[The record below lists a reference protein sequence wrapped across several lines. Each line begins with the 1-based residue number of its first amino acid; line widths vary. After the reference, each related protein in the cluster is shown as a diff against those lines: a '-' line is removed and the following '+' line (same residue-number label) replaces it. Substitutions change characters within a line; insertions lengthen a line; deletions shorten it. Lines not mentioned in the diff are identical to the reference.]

1 MPGELENNI
10 VRKLLKG
17 DVKAFDEI
25 FQLYNKKIYSF
36 SLRHLKNKEEAEGVV
51 QEVFMKLWKNR
62 AKLKVK
68 ADFQAYLFT
77 ITFNIIK
84 NRFRKLDRE
93 QRHLEAYALTLKTK
107 EHLSN
112 AEAEYDHLK
121 GMLDKFVEQLPPRQK
136 EILLLNKEGGLTV
149 EEIAQK
155 LNISKRT
162 VENHLFRAKSFLK
175 KIITDE
181 HLISLLFFWLFIR

>member
-1 MPGELENNI
+1 
-10 VRKLLKG
+10 
-17 DVKAFDEI
+17 
-25 FQLYNKKIYSF
+25 
-36 SLRHLKNKEEAEGVV
+36 
-51 QEVFMKLWKNR
+51 
-62 AKLKVK
+62 
-68 ADFQAYLFT
+68 
-77 ITFNIIK
+77 
-84 NRFRKLDRE
+84 
-93 QRHLEAYALTLKTK
+93 
-107 EHLSN
+107 
-112 AEAEYDHLK
+112 
-121 GMLDKFVEQLPPRQK
+121 MLDKFVEQLPPRQK